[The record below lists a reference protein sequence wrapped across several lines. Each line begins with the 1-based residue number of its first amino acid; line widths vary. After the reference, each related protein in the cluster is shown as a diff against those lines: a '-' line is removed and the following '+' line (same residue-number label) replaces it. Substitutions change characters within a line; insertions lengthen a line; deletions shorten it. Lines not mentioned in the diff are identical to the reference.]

1 MKDNTRPVPTWWRRS
16 VVYQINLRTF
26 TPEGTLKAAEAR
38 LAHVAS
44 IGVDFVYLCPVVLAD
59 DDMNEDNW
67 SKRQKASCTGNP
79 KNSYRISDYFVIDPE
94 YGDEADLDSFVKKA
108 HSLGLKV
115 MLDLVYM
122 HCGPKAKMIDEHPNF
137 VKRNEDG
144 SLALNSY
151 NFATVN
157 FDNPK
162 LCKYLQ
168 ATALTWATNVLL
180 TSGAK
185 AQEESAR

>member
-1 MKDNTRPVPTWWRRS
+1 MKDNTRPVPAWWRRS

-79 KNSYRISDYFVIDPE
+79 KNSYRISDYFAIDPE
-94 YGDEADLDSFVKKA
+94 YGDEADLDFNDNDYYHDKTDLNHYKA
-108 HSLGLKV
+108 DNKAVGTALNGGGGDAWCV
-115 MLDLVYM
+115 GLVY
-122 HCGPKAKMIDEHPNF
+122 
-137 VKRNEDG
+137 
-144 SLALNSY
+144 
-151 NFATVN
+151 
-157 FDNPK
+157 
-162 LCKYLQ
+162 
-168 ATALTWATNVLL
+168 
-180 TSGAK
+180 
-185 AQEESAR
+185 